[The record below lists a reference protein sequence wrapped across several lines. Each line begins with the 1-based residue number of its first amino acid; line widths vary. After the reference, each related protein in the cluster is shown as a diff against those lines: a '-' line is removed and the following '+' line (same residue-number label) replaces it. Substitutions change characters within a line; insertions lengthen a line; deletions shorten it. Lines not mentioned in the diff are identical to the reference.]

1 MRGRT
6 EALSGTPRLRFAKP
20 VPSVAEGLG
29 VSGGGTP
36 RLRFATLGV
45 SGGGT
50 PRLRFAK
57 PVPSVAEGLGVS
69 GDVTPR
75 LRFAKPVPSVAEGLG
90 VSGGGTP
97 RLRFATLGVSGV
109 IALLMLTLSACGKR
123 ATPEECGE
131 IFDRIV
137 EVELR
142 ERGFRDAA
150 LVDLKRKELRDV
162 LAPELKECPGKR
174 LEIGALVC
182 VRRATSAETMSH
194 ECLR

>member
-6 EALSGTPRLRFAKP
+6 EALSGTPRLRFA
-20 VPSVAEGLG
+20 
-29 VSGGGTP
+29 T
-36 RLRFATLGV
+36 
-45 SGGGT
+45 
-50 PRLRFAK
+50 
-57 PVPSVAEGLGVS
+57 LGVS

-75 LRFAKPVPSVAEGLG
+75 LRFA
-90 VSGGGTP
+90 
-97 RLRFATLGVSGV
+97 TLGV
-109 IALLMLTLSACGKR
+109 IAVLMLTLSACGKR
-123 ATPEECGE
+123 ATPEDCGE

-174 LEIGALVC
+174 LKTGALAC